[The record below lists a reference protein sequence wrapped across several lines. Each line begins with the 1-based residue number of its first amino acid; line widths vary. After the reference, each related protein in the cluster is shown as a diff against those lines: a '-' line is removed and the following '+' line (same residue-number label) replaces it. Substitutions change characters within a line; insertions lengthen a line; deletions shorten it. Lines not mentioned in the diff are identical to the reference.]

1 MQSVGTGPVRIARM
15 MMERHGY
22 CAQAVA
28 SERANEARLAADT
41 AGLDR
46 WQMVLRA
53 IAELRRTAPAPAQ

>member
-1 MQSVGTGPVRIARM
+1 MQSIGTGSVGIAKM
-15 MMERHGY
+15 MMQRHGY
-22 CAQAVA
+22 QALAVA

-53 IAELRRTAPAPAQ
+53 IAELRRTTPAPAQ